1 MNEIILLKLGE
12 MVLKGLNRHEFE
24 NRLLNDI
31 RSRLKPLGKFDLSI
45 RQSTVYVE
53 PKTETDMDEVFRRLQ
68 HVFGPVAMSRARAS
82 AKDVDA
88 IVETAIP
95 YLREAMTGAESFKV
109 ESKRS
114 DKRFPMTSIQI
125 SQAVGGALHDAY
137 PHVRVDVHN
146 PDLTVYVE
154 IRETAAYVHAGSLPG
169 AGGLP
174 VGSGG
179 RGVTLLSGG
188 IDSPVSS
195 YLMAKRGMALVPV
208 HFFSYPYTSPE
219 AREKVEELA
228 RILAR
233 YTGRMTLHLVPF
245 TAVQEAIRK
254 NCPENLFTLIM
265 RRFMMRIAQRIAL
278 DTGCGAIVTGECL
291 GQVASQTLDAM
302 TVTGQVCTLPVFR
315 PLIGLDKEETVKLAR
330 RIGTFDTSV
339 LPYEDCCT
347 VFTPRHPKLRPTV
360 EELEKAETALDC
372 ETLIES
378 ALAGVEKLVVSG
390 W

>member
-114 DKRFPMTSIQI
+114 DKRFPLTSIQI

-372 ETLIES
+372 EALIES